1 MLDDDAIARYARQIV
16 VPGIGASGQEKL
28 LAATVF
34 VSGDARGVA
43 QARLYL
49 EAAGLRVR
57 DDDPASADVAIVAGT
72 GSVPAPLLSS
82 LASGSAPVCWYALE
96 DDGFTAGV
104 HPGAEMPPSS
114 PDLAPPRDA
123 RTARLHDAAACEAAS
138 AACAIVLGLP
148 LRGGTF
154 RFQC

>member
-16 VPGIGASGQEKL
+16 VPGIGASGQQKL

-34 VSGDARGVA
+34 VSGDTRGVA

-49 EAAGLRVR
+49 EAAGLRVTA
-57 DDDPASADVAIVAGT
+57 DDPASADVAIVAGA
-72 GSVPAPLLSS
+72 GSVPPSLLSS
-82 LASGSAPVCWYALE
+82 LASGRIPVCWYALAE
-96 DDGFTAGV
+96 DGFTAGV
-104 HPGAEMPPSS
+104 HPGAALPVPA
-114 PDLAPPRDA
+114 PAPPRDA
-123 RTARLHDAAACEAAS
+123 ESARLHDAAACEAAS